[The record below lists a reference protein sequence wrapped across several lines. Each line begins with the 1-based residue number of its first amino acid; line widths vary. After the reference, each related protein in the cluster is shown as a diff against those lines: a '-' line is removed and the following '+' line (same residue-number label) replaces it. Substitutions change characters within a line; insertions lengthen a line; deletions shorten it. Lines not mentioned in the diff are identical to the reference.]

1 MIWLFADIPKAAI
14 KPQIFKEKP
23 MSVMRHITFWCK
35 LMNKPRLLMRSRFCV
50 IEIHKRIK

>member
-1 MIWLFADIPKAAI
+1 MIWSFADIPKAAI

-23 MSVMRHITFWCK
+23 VSVMRHITFWCK